1 VPANFE
7 LSINVSVDWKEGGA
21 QRAAVLTAER
31 QRAMALRKFT
41 ISDSE
46 LGHNNWRFPT
56 QIRLRP
62 LRDLDDEEFL
72 VNHKIDRS
80 YDDSTV
86 RFKLLVA
93 DPPVTRRNADA
104 PPLPMPTAV
113 REIVK
118 KERWISDEYE
128 HLWSRDGGGSASLTS
143 HNTLIFILQTPR
155 DGGSFSSLSLV
166 RDVFNCGGFY
176 CADENYSL
184 NTLLAN
190 VLYENKHPKVPRDF
204 AILPFNILVKHVDE
218 TLRQVQILSRD
229 ITATELRLS
238 EGDIS
243 LEENG
248 DYKLLN
254 RFNIEQLRLQRRSN
268 FETEL
273 SKNLIKYFDEY
284 HRIWTNM
291 WEGGT
296 GYIED
301 MKEKVEQQMR
311 YSEQVRVDLEIIPR
325 RIKNQ
330 SKAVRQHYHVCRF
343 RDTSTDFASDH
354 ELHHPKRQQ
363 AQHRDCTELSQNRG
377 RKQARQ
383 SAKY

>member
-1 VPANFE
+1 
-7 LSINVSVDWKEGGA
+7 
-21 QRAAVLTAER
+21 
-31 QRAMALRKFT
+31 MALRKFT

-46 LGHNNWRFPT
+46 LSHNNWRFPA
-56 QIRLRP
+56 QIKPKP
-62 LRDLDDEEFL
+62 LRNLDDEDFL
-72 VNHKIDRS
+72 ENHKIDRS

-93 DPPVTRRNADA
+93 DPPITRRNSNT
-104 PPLPMPTAV
+104 PPLPMPDDV

-118 KERWISDEYE
+118 KQGWISDEYE

-166 RDVFNCGGFY
+166 RNVLQCGGFY

-184 NTLLAN
+184 NALLAD
-190 VLYENKHPKVPRDF
+190 VKYENKHRKVPKDF
-204 AILPFNILVKHVDE
+204 AILPFSILVQHVDE

-229 ITATELRLS
+229 ITTTELRLS

-254 RFNIEQLRLQRRSN
+254 KFNIEQLRLQRRSN

-273 SKNLIKYFDEY
+273 GRNLQKYLDEY
-284 HRIWTNM
+284 VKMWPNL
-291 WEGGT
+291 WEGDT
-296 GYIED
+296 NYIDD
-301 MKEKVEQQMR
+301 MQEKVEQQMR

-330 SKAVRQHYHVCRF
+330 SKAVSRQRGLCCAS
-343 RDTSTDFASDH
+343 DASTDNAADH
-354 ELHHPKRQQ
+354 KLHHPERQQ
-363 AQHRDCTELSQNRG
+363 TQH
-377 RKQARQ
+377 
-383 SAKY
+383 

>member
-1 VPANFE
+1 
-7 LSINVSVDWKEGGA
+7 
-21 QRAAVLTAER
+21 
-31 QRAMALRKFT
+31 MALRKFT

-46 LGHNNWRFPT
+46 LGHNNWRFPA
-56 QIRLRP
+56 QIKLRP
-62 LRDLDDEEFL
+62 LRDLDDEDFL

-93 DPPVTRRNADA
+93 DPPITRRNADA
-104 PPLPMPTAV
+104 PPLPMPTEV
-113 REIVK
+113 RDIIRK
-118 KERWISDEYE
+118 QRWISDEYE

-184 NTLLAN
+184 NALLAN

-204 AILPFNILVKHVDE
+204 AILPFNILVQHVDE

-273 SKNLIKYFDEY
+273 GRNLLKYFEEY
-284 HRIWTNM
+284 HRMWTTL

-296 GYIED
+296 SYIED

-311 YSEQVRVDLEIIPR
+311 YSEQVRVDLEIIPK

-330 SKAVRQHYHVCRF
+330 SKAVSFICHAQWVLGCKCLF
-343 RDTSTDFASDH
+343 KTLDH
-354 ELHHPKRQQ
+354 ELYRTT
-363 AQHRDCTELSQNRG
+363 R
-377 RKQARQ
+377 
-383 SAKY
+383 

>member
-1 VPANFE
+1 
-7 LSINVSVDWKEGGA
+7 
-21 QRAAVLTAER
+21 
-31 QRAMALRKFT
+31 MALRKFT

-46 LGHNNWRFPT
+46 LGHNGWRFPA
-56 QIRLRP
+56 QLRLRP
-62 LRDLDDEEFL
+62 LKDFDDKEFL
-72 VNHKIDRS
+72 ENHKIDRS

-93 DPPVTRRNADA
+93 DPPTTRRNADA
-104 PPLPMPTAV
+104 PPLPIPTEMRGVV
-113 REIVK
+113 RK
-118 KERWISDEYE
+118 QRWISDEYE

-143 HNTLIFILQTPR
+143 HNTLMFILQTPR

-166 RDVFNCGGFY
+166 RDALHCGGFY
-176 CADENYSL
+176 CADETYGL
-184 NTLLAN
+184 NALLAD
-190 VLYENKHPKVPRDF
+190 VQYENKHPKVPKDF
-204 AILPFNILVKHVDE
+204 GILPLNILVQHIDE

-254 RFNIEQLRLQRRSN
+254 RFNIEQLRLHRRSN

-273 SKNLIKYFDEY
+273 GRNLMKYFDEY
-284 HRIWTNM
+284 HRMWTNL

-296 GYIED
+296 SYIED
-301 MKEKVEQQMR
+301 MQEKVEQQMR

-330 SKAVRQHYHVCRF
+330 SKAVRMRLVFISFQRA
-343 RDTSTDFASDH
+343 TSDNFSDN
-354 ELHHPKRQQ
+354 ELHHSARQQ
-363 AQHRDCTELSQNRG
+363 TQHRNRAEL
-377 RKQARQ
+377 
-383 SAKY
+383 AKDRRREQTR

>member
-1 VPANFE
+1 
-7 LSINVSVDWKEGGA
+7 
-21 QRAAVLTAER
+21 
-31 QRAMALRKFT
+31 MALRKFT

-56 QIRLRP
+56 QIKLRP
-62 LRDLDDEEFL
+62 LRDLDDEDFL

-93 DPPVTRRNADA
+93 DPPIVRRNADA

-113 REIVK
+113 REVVK

-128 HLWSRDGGGSASLTS
+128 HLWSRDGGGSACLTS

-166 RDVFNCGGFY
+166 RDAFTCGGFY
-176 CADENYSL
+176 CADDNYSL
-184 NTLLAN
+184 NALLAD
-190 VLYENKHPKVPRDF
+190 VAYENKHPRVPRDF
-204 AILPFNILVKHVDE
+204 AILPFQVLVQHVDE

-238 EGDIS
+238 DGDIS

-273 SKNLIKYFDEY
+273 GRNLMKYFDEY
-284 HRIWTNM
+284 HRMWTTL

-296 GYIED
+296 SYIED
-301 MKEKVEQQMR
+301 MQEKVEQQMR
-311 YSEQVRVDLEIIPR
+311 YSEQVRVDLEIIPK

-330 SKAVRQHYHVCRF
+330 SKAVRQQNGTNRACH
-343 RDTSTDFASDH
+343 H
-354 ELHHPKRQQ
+354 E
-363 AQHRDCTELSQNRG
+363 
-377 RKQARQ
+377 
-383 SAKY
+383 Y